1 VAERPKE
8 ATAGALKKRLFK
20 ARTCNEWRERALNKN
35 RFPYKKQSE
44 VKHFIKFVQLTILLR
59 ENSFCTAKIGHFKI
73 MKKVKYYYDPES
85 LAYRKIK
92 HKKRTKFAYAGL
104 FLLASALFGFLAF
117 ILLLNT
123 PFFETPKDR
132 LLTREID
139 NLKLRYAILNR
150 KMDQADEVM
159 ESIAERDNN
168 VYRTYFNS
176 APIPDEQRKAGFGG
190 VNRYRELEGY
200 DNSELVV
207 NTSKR
212 MDVLSK
218 ELVIQSKSLDEI
230 LKLAKEKSKLLAAI
244 PAIQPVKNE
253 QMKGIASGF
262 GYRSDPFT
270 KVRKFH
276 EGMDFSAQ
284 TGTPIYATGDGV
296 VTKADATASGYGN
309 HIVINHGFGYE
320 TLYGHL
326 SKYKARAGQHVK
338 RGDVIGYVGSTG
350 RSEAPHLHYEVHK
363 NGEVVNPLN
372 FYYGNISAAEY
383 VAISKLANQENQSL
397 D

>member
-1 VAERPKE
+1 MA
-8 ATAGALKKRLFK
+8 
-20 ARTCNEWRERALNKN
+20 
-35 RFPYKKQSE
+35 
-44 VKHFIKFVQLTILLR
+44 
-59 ENSFCTAKIGHFKI
+59 
-73 MKKVKYYYDPES
+73 KVKYYYDSEN

-92 HKKRTKFAYAGL
+92 TKKRTKFGYAAL
-104 FLLASALFGFLAF
+104 FLLASALFGFLSF
-117 ILLLNT
+117 VVLLNT

-139 NLKLRYAILNR
+139 NFKLQYAILNK
-150 KMDQADEVM
+150 KMDQVEEVLANV
-159 ESIAERDNN
+159 EDRDNHI
-168 VYRTYFNS
+168 YRTYFNT
-176 APIPDEQRKAGFGG
+176 APISEEQRKAGFGG
-190 VNRYRELEGY
+190 VNRYQELEGY

-207 NTSKR
+207 STSKR
-212 MDVLSK
+212 MDVIAK

-230 LKLAKEKSKLLAAI
+230 LKLAKEKNKLLAAI

-253 QMKGIASGF
+253 QLRQMASGF
-262 GYRSDPFT
+262 GYRTDPFT

-276 EGMDFSAQ
+276 EGMDFSAK

-296 VTKADATASGYGN
+296 VARADNTASGYGN
-309 HIVINHGFGYE
+309 HIVIRHGYGYE

-326 SKYKARAGQHVK
+326 SRYNCRPGQSVK

-363 NGEVVNPLN
+363 GGEVVNPLN
-372 FYYGNISAAEY
+372 YYYGNISAAEY
-383 VAISKLANQENQSL
+383 AAISKLANQENQSL